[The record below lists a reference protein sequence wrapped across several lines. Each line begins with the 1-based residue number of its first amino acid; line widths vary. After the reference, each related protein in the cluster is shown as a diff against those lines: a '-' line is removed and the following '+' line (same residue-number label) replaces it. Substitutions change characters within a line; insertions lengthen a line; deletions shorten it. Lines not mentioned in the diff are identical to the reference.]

1 MSERKN
7 KAGPYLECYLLGYL
21 AWQACDRCLRLE
33 RDITHQ
39 AGEKPAHAGLPQGRK
54 ARDAALSVFDAL
66 LEDLA
71 SIRQLA
77 KRFGPSHLAKT
88 APVCCEAVQQARQA
102 YETWFAGYERREAQ
116 RFLAAWTDAASP
128 SEDQAQDQLW
138 QQAIDWPHLACKRRL
153 LDHDGSAPEGLPD
166 ATARACWTLGDRIG
180 RLATDSFNE
189 QVHAWL
195 RDVEALFE
203 TLGLPR
209 AWIAEMLQADRRTR
223 HSLVHQEIHGVHERI
238 VEQLR
243 QASFLPARKQRR
255 ALPKDGLLT
264 LAQAAEYLG
273 ISRDSVARRIRE
285 GKLKAVDASAPGARK
300 RTLRIPAKELR
311 RFITA
316 SHASVPAPR
325 KRNRRRPP
333 PAGRD
338 YLPEVD

>member
-1 MSERKN
+1 MTADKRSTSYAN
-7 KAGPYLECYLLGYL
+7 SYLLGYL
-21 AWQACDRCLRLE
+21 LWQACDRCRSLE
-33 RDITHQ
+33 RDIARQ

-71 SIRQLA
+71 SIWQLA
-77 KRFGPSHLAKT
+77 KRFGRSHLAKT

-102 YETWFAGYERREAQ
+102 YETWFARHERREAQ

-138 QQAIDWPHLACKRRL
+138 QQAIDWPHLACKQRL

-166 ATARACWTLGDRIG
+166 DTARACWTLGDRIG
-180 RLATDSFNE
+180 RLATDAFNE

-223 HSLVHQEIHGVHERI
+223 YSRVHQEIHGVHERI

-243 QASFLPARKQRR
+243 QGLVRIEPEPPEPQRTYLTIPEAARYMRVGEDTVLRLIEAGQIAVVEISGKGKTAGRKMKRVRR
-255 ALPKDGLLT
+255 D
-264 LAQAAEYLG
+264 EIERYM
-273 ISRDSVARRIRE
+273 RE
-285 GKLKAVDASAPGARK
+285 QERSYPG
-300 RTLRIPAKELR
+300 PFELR
-311 RFITA
+311 RPKRKIPPKDFI
-316 SHASVPAPR
+316 
-325 KRNRRRPP
+325 
-333 PAGRD
+333 G
-338 YLPEVD
+338 